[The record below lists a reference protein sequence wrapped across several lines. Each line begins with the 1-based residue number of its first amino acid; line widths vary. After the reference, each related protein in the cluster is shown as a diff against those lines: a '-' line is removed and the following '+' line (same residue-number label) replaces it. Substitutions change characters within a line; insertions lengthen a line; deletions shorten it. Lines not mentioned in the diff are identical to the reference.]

1 VTRTRLTA
9 EQRQEQLVAA
19 AVTAFCRGGYAGTTT
34 DQVARLAGVS
44 QPYVIRLFGTKQ
56 QLFMAALKSA
66 EERVEQRFR
75 EAAAVEP
82 TLASLGAAYDEL
94 LAQREV
100 LTILLHGFAAG
111 SDPEIGP
118 VVRECFGRVYT
129 TVRELT
135 GASVEE
141 AWDFLANGM
150 LLTVLG
156 AMRAIGPGAVPSEWT
171 AELLGVLDKPRL
183 VHVNAGGPV
192 HDIAGGPVH
201 DIAGGPGPGAAPA

>member
-9 EQRQEQLVAA
+9 EERQEQLVAA
-19 AVTAFCRGGYAGTTT
+19 AVTAFCQGGYAGTTT

-56 QLFMAALKSA
+56 QLFTAALRRA
-66 EERVEQRFR
+66 ADRVEQRFR
-75 EAAAVEP
+75 DAAAVSPDLP
-82 TLASLGAAYDEL
+82 TLGAAYDEM

-111 SDPEIGP
+111 ADPEIGP
-118 VVRECFGRVYT
+118 VVRDCFGRIYT

-135 GASVEE
+135 GASVEQTWE
-141 AWDFLANGM
+141 FLASGM

-156 AMRAIGPGAVPSEWT
+156 AMGAIGPDTTPPAWT
-171 AELLGVLDKPRL
+171 AELLSVIHK
-183 VHVNAGGPV
+183 
-192 HDIAGGPVH
+192 
-201 DIAGGPGPGAAPA
+201 PGAA